1 MASLVDV
8 FVQNKTTTLDVPTST
23 SKDEGVKEAPSL
35 FDSLLSDTAKKLE
48 KPQEEIKT
56 TSNNTNALEKKESS
70 LNNLDATEK
79 NSIEVSE
86 TKIEKNLNSEDPI
99 TSQDMV
105 ENKAQKSLSLLD
117 RLIIEAKGEL
127 SEDKTVSNNSLNK
140 PNENLKNEP
149 KLDDKSSKES
159 DIEIVDEKTVDIS
172 TEENAKDDTSLEE
185 NSEKIENTK
194 NPILPND
201 TQIKEETNNNSS
213 DIKKD
218 NKIQNEVVNNEII
231 KTEISKEENKKNTT
245 KKDNILNIENNQQ
258 KNEEIKADNE
268 LKIDNKASL
277 DSNFKELQET
287 VTSEAEGNTV
297 IKSDNTQT
305 SNDANKTIDNLL
317 IPTTEDGKPILENN
331 QLEEKVEAKKSL
343 MDYLIEKNSQK
354 NILEVQDTKVTNLSK
369 DENVV
374 SKDFVSNIYLGEQ
387 KNSMVNQFLFNK
399 NEALKLLQNGSISLE
414 DIEKSANI
422 LNLELDDVS
431 VEQDTT
437 IQTLKNAKQ
446 DLDLSSEKKNIL
458 DTMLSEKN
466 IRSAD
471 IKNLITQSVEAS
483 SALLDN
489 TLNVSNDVTVD
500 INPTLL
506 NNIQSRIIGAKQQMS
521 QMMSDVARQMYEN
534 YKPPVTVFKIN
545 LNPVELGSISILMKN
560 DKNNGLNISMS
571 VSNMTTLDTL
581 LGNQDLLRNSLA
593 KTFNENTQFNLDFS
607 SSNQNNRG
615 NEQQSSNKQ
624 NRKFEDKIDT
634 QTVLK
639 LKEENKDR
647 DDSLDYM

>member
-35 FDSLLSDTAKKLE
+35 FDSLLSDTTKKLE

-56 TSNNTNALEKKESS
+56 TSNDTNALEKKENS

-79 NSIEVSE
+79 NNIEVSE
-86 TKIEKNLNSEDPI
+86 TKIEKNLNSEEPI

-105 ENKAQKSLSLLD
+105 DNKAQKSLSLLD

-159 DIEIVDEKTVDIS
+159 DIEVVDEKTVDIS
-172 TEENAKDDTSLEE
+172 TEENAKENINLEE
-185 NSEKIENTK
+185 DSEKIENTK
-194 NPILPND
+194 NPILPSD
-201 TQIKEETNNNSS
+201 TQIKEETNNKSS

-218 NKIQNEVVNNEII
+218 NKIQNEVINNEII

-258 KNEEIKADNE
+258 KNEEIKVDNE

-287 VTSEAEGNTV
+287 VTSEGNTV

-331 QLEEKVEAKKSL
+331 QVEEKVEPKKSL

-489 TLNVSNDVTVD
+489 TLNVSDDVTVD

-593 KTFNENTQFNLDFS
+593 KAFNENTQFNLDFS

>member
-35 FDSLLSDTAKKLE
+35 FDSLLSDTTKKLE

-70 LNNLDATEK
+70 LDNLDITEK

-86 TKIEKNLNSEDPI
+86 TKIEKNLNSEEPI

-105 ENKAQKSLSLLD
+105 DNKAQKSLSLLD

-159 DIEIVDEKTVDIS
+159 DIEIVGEKTVDIS
-172 TEENAKDDTSLEE
+172 TEENVKEDTSLEE
-185 NSEKIENTK
+185 NSEKTENTK

-213 DIKKD
+213 AIIKD
-218 NKIQNEVVNNEII
+218 NKIQNEVITNEII

-287 VTSEAEGNTV
+287 VTSEGDTV

-317 IPTTEDGKPILENN
+317 IPTTEDEKPILENN
-331 QLEEKVEAKKSL
+331 QVEEKVEPKKSL

-437 IQTLKNAKQ
+437 IQTLKNVKQ

-458 DTMLSEKN
+458 DAMLSEKN

-489 TLNVSNDVTVD
+489 TLNISNDVTVD

-624 NRKFEDKIDT
+624 NKKFEDKIDT

>member
-56 TSNNTNALEKKESS
+56 TSNNTNALEKKENS

-79 NSIEVSE
+79 NNIEVSE
-86 TKIEKNLNSEDPI
+86 TKIEKNLNSEEPI

-105 ENKAQKSLSLLD
+105 DNKSQKSLSLLD

-140 PNENLKNEP
+140 PNENLKDEP
-149 KLDDKSSKES
+149 KLDDKISKES
-159 DIEIVDEKTVDIS
+159 DIEVVDEKTVKIS
-172 TEENAKDDTSLEE
+172 TEENAKEDTSLEE
-185 NSEKIENTK
+185 NSEKTENTK

-201 TQIKEETNNNSS
+201 TEIKEETNNNSS

-218 NKIQNEVVNNEII
+218 NKIENEIVNNEII

-287 VTSEAEGNTV
+287 VTSEGNTV

-331 QLEEKVEAKKSL
+331 QVEEKVEAKKSL

-369 DENVV
+369 DESVV

-458 DTMLSEKN
+458 DAMLSEKN

>member
-8 FVQNKTTTLDVPTST
+8 FVQNKTTTLDVPTSI

-86 TKIEKNLNSEDPI
+86 TKIEKNLNSEEPI

-159 DIEIVDEKTVDIS
+159 DIEIVGEKTVDIS

-185 NSEKIENTK
+185 NSEKTENTK

-201 TQIKEETNNNSS
+201 TQIKEETSNNSS
-213 DIKKD
+213 AIIKD
-218 NKIQNEVVNNEII
+218 NKIQNEVINNEII

-287 VTSEAEGNTV
+287 VTSEGNTV

-331 QLEEKVEAKKSL
+331 QVEEKVEPKKSL

-369 DENVV
+369 DESVV

-458 DTMLSEKN
+458 DAMLSEKN

>member
-23 SKDEGVKEAPSL
+23 PKDEGVKEAPSL

-48 KPQEEIKT
+48 KPQEEIKR
-56 TSNNTNALEKKESS
+56 TSNNTNALEKKENS
-70 LNNLDATEK
+70 LDNLDVTEK
-79 NSIEVSE
+79 NNIEVSE
-86 TKIEKNLNSEDPI
+86 TKIEKNLNSEEPI

-105 ENKAQKSLSLLD
+105 DNKAQKSLSLLD

-127 SEDKTVSNNSLNK
+127 SEDKAVSNNSLNK
-140 PNENLKNEP
+140 LNENLKNEP

-172 TEENAKDDTSLEE
+172 TEENAKENTFLEE
-185 NSEKIENTK
+185 NSEKTENTK

-201 TQIKEETNNNSS
+201 TQIKEEKNNNSS
-213 DIKKD
+213 DIIKD
-218 NKIQNEVVNNEII
+218 NKIQNEVLNNEII

-258 KNEEIKADNE
+258 KNEEIKANNE

-287 VTSEAEGNTV
+287 VTSEGNTV

-331 QLEEKVEAKKSL
+331 QVEEKVEPKKSL

-437 IQTLKNAKQ
+437 MQTLKNVKQ

>member
-79 NSIEVSE
+79 NNIEVSE
-86 TKIEKNLNSEDPI
+86 TKIEKNLNSEEPI

-159 DIEIVDEKTVDIS
+159 DIEIVGEKTVDIS
-172 TEENAKDDTSLEE
+172 TEENVKEDTSLEE
-185 NSEKIENTK
+185 NSEKTENTK

-201 TQIKEETNNNSS
+201 TQIKEETSNNSS
-213 DIKKD
+213 AIIKD
-218 NKIQNEVVNNEII
+218 NKIQNEVINNEII

-258 KNEEIKADNE
+258 KNEDIKADNE

-287 VTSEAEGNTV
+287 VTSEGDTV

-305 SNDANKTIDNLL
+305 SNDANKTIDNLF

-331 QLEEKVEAKKSL
+331 QSEEKVEAKKSL

-369 DENVV
+369 DESVV

>member
-48 KPQEEIKT
+48 KPQEEIKR
-56 TSNNTNALEKKESS
+56 TSNNTNVLEKKENS
-70 LNNLDATEK
+70 LDNLDVTEK
-79 NSIEVSE
+79 NNIEVSE
-86 TKIEKNLNSEDPI
+86 TKIEKNLNSEEPI

-105 ENKAQKSLSLLD
+105 DNKAQKSLSLLD

-127 SEDKTVSNNSLNK
+127 SEDKVVSNNSLNK
-140 PNENLKNEP
+140 PNENLKNESN
-149 KLDDKSSKES
+149 LDNKSSKES

-172 TEENAKDDTSLEE
+172 TEENAKEDTSLEE
-185 NSEKIENTK
+185 NSEKTENTK

-201 TQIKEETNNNSS
+201 TQIKEETNNNLS

-287 VTSEAEGNTV
+287 VTSEGNTV

-331 QLEEKVEAKKSL
+331 QVEEKVEPKKSL

-437 IQTLKNAKQ
+437 MQTLKNVKQ
-446 DLDLSSEKKNIL
+446 ELDLSSEKKNIL

>member
-35 FDSLLSDTAKKLE
+35 FDSLLSDTTKKLE

-56 TSNNTNALEKKESS
+56 TSNNTNTLEKKESS
-70 LNNLDATEK
+70 LDNLDITEK
-79 NSIEVSE
+79 NNIEVSE
-86 TKIEKNLNSEDPI
+86 TKIEKNLNSEEPT

-105 ENKAQKSLSLLD
+105 DNKSQKSLSLLD

-149 KLDDKSSKES
+149 KLDDKSSKEN
-159 DIEIVDEKTVDIS
+159 DIEIVDEKKVEIS

-185 NSEKIENTK
+185 NSEKTENTK

-201 TQIKEETNNNSS
+201 TQIKEETSNNSS
-213 DIKKD
+213 DIIKD
-218 NKIQNEVVNNEII
+218 NKIQNEVINNEII

-258 KNEEIKADNE
+258 KNEEIKV
-268 LKIDNKASL
+268 DNKASL
-277 DSNFKELQET
+277 DSNFKEVQET
-287 VTSEAEGNTV
+287 VTSEGNTV

-331 QLEEKVEAKKSL
+331 QVEEKVEPKKSL

-437 IQTLKNAKQ
+437 VQTLKNAKQ
-446 DLDLSSEKKNIL
+446 ELDLSSEKKNIL

>member
-86 TKIEKNLNSEDPI
+86 TKIEKNLNSEEPI

-159 DIEIVDEKTVDIS
+159 DIEIVGEKTVDIS
-172 TEENAKDDTSLEE
+172 TEENVKEDTSLEE
-185 NSEKIENTK
+185 NSEKTENTK

-201 TQIKEETNNNSS
+201 TQIKEETSNNSS
-213 DIKKD
+213 AIIKD
-218 NKIQNEVVNNEII
+218 NKIQNEVINNEII

-277 DSNFKELQET
+277 DGNFKELQET
-287 VTSEAEGNTV
+287 VTSEGNTV

-305 SNDANKTIDNLL
+305 SNDANKTIDNLF

-331 QLEEKVEAKKSL
+331 QSEEKVEAKKSL

-458 DTMLSEKN
+458 DAMLSEKN

>member
-79 NSIEVSE
+79 NSIEASE
-86 TKIEKNLNSEDPI
+86 TKIEKNLNSEEPI

-105 ENKAQKSLSLLD
+105 DNKAQKSLSLLD

-185 NSEKIENTK
+185 NSEKTENIK

-201 TQIKEETNNNSS
+201 TQIKEETSNNSS
-213 DIKKD
+213 AIIKD
-218 NKIQNEVVNNEII
+218 NKIQNEVINNEII

-258 KNEEIKADNE
+258 KNEEIKVDNE

-287 VTSEAEGNTV
+287 VTSEGNTV

-369 DENVV
+369 DESVV

-458 DTMLSEKN
+458 DAMLSEKN

-607 SSNQNNRG
+607 SSSQNNRG

>member
-35 FDSLLSDTAKKLE
+35 FDSLLSDTTKKLE

-56 TSNNTNALEKKESS
+56 TSNTNALEKKESS

-79 NSIEVSE
+79 NNIEVSE
-86 TKIEKNLNSEDPI
+86 TKIEKNLNSEESI
-99 TSQDMV
+99 TTQDMV
-105 ENKAQKSLSLLD
+105 DNKAQKSLSLLD

-140 PNENLKNEP
+140 PNENLKNESN
-149 KLDDKSSKES
+149 LDNKSSKES
-159 DIEIVDEKTVDIS
+159 DIEVVDEKKVEIS
-172 TEENAKDDTSLEE
+172 TEENAKEDTSLEE
-185 NSEKIENTK
+185 NSEKAENTK

-201 TQIKEETNNNSS
+201 TQIKEETNNNLS

-258 KNEEIKADNE
+258 KNEEIKANNE

-287 VTSEAEGNTV
+287 VTSEGNTV

-331 QLEEKVEAKKSL
+331 QVEEKVEPKKSL

>member
-79 NSIEVSE
+79 NNIEVSE
-86 TKIEKNLNSEDPI
+86 TKIEKNLNSEEPI

-159 DIEIVDEKTVDIS
+159 DIEIVDEKKVEIS
-172 TEENAKDDTSLEE
+172 TEENPKEDTSLEE
-185 NSEKIENTK
+185 NSEKTENTK

-201 TQIKEETNNNSS
+201 TQIKEEKNNNSP
-213 DIKKD
+213 DIIKD
-218 NKIQNEVVNNEII
+218 NKIQNEVINNEII

-287 VTSEAEGNTV
+287 VTSEGNTV

-331 QLEEKVEAKKSL
+331 QVEEKVEPKKSL

-458 DTMLSEKN
+458 DAMLSEKN

>member
-70 LNNLDATEK
+70 LNNLDTTEK
-79 NSIEVSE
+79 NNIEVSE
-86 TKIEKNLNSEDPI
+86 TKIEKNLNSEEPI

-105 ENKAQKSLSLLD
+105 DNKAQKSLSLLD

-140 PNENLKNEP
+140 PNENLKDEP
-149 KLDDKSSKES
+149 KLDDKISKES

-172 TEENAKDDTSLEE
+172 TEENAKEDTSLEE

-201 TQIKEETNNNSS
+201 TQIKEETSNNSS

-218 NKIQNEVVNNEII
+218 NKIENEIVNNEII
-231 KTEISKEENKKNTT
+231 KIEISKEENKKNTT

-258 KNEEIKADNE
+258 KNEEIKVDNE

-277 DSNFKELQET
+277 DNNFKELQKT
-287 VTSEAEGNTV
+287 VTSEGNTV
-297 IKSDNTQT
+297 IKSDNAQT

-331 QLEEKVEAKKSL
+331 RVEEKVEPKKSL

-437 IQTLKNAKQ
+437 MQTLKNVKQ

-489 TLNVSNDVTVD
+489 TLNVSSDVTVD

>member
-79 NSIEVSE
+79 NNIEVSE
-86 TKIEKNLNSEDPI
+86 TKIEKNLNSEEPI

-159 DIEIVDEKTVDIS
+159 DIEIVGEKTVDIS
-172 TEENAKDDTSLEE
+172 TEENVKEDTSLEE
-185 NSEKIENTK
+185 NSEKTENTK

-201 TQIKEETNNNSS
+201 TQIKEETSNNSS
-213 DIKKD
+213 AIIKD
-218 NKIQNEVVNNEII
+218 NKIQNEVINNEII

-245 KKDNILNIENNQQ
+245 KKDNILNIEKNQQ
-258 KNEEIKADNE
+258 KNEDIKADNE

-287 VTSEAEGNTV
+287 VTSEGDTV

-305 SNDANKTIDNLL
+305 SNDANKTIDNLF

-331 QLEEKVEAKKSL
+331 QSEEKVEAKKSL

-369 DENVV
+369 DESVV

-458 DTMLSEKN
+458 DAMLSEKN

-489 TLNVSNDVTVD
+489 TLNVSGDVTVD

>member
-48 KPQEEIKT
+48 KPQEEIKAT
-56 TSNNTNALEKKESS
+56 NANNTLEKKESS
-70 LNNLDATEK
+70 LDNLDITEK
-79 NSIEVSE
+79 NNIEVSE
-86 TKIEKNLNSEDPI
+86 TKIEKNLNSEEPI
-99 TSQDMV
+99 TSQDV
-105 ENKAQKSLSLLD
+105 LDNKSQKSLSLLD

-149 KLDDKSSKES
+149 KLDDKITKES
-159 DIEIVDEKTVDIS
+159 NIEVIDEKTVDIS
-172 TEENAKDDTSLEE
+172 TEENAKEDTSLEE
-185 NSEKIENTK
+185 NSEKTENTK

-218 NKIQNEVVNNEII
+218 NKIENEIVNNEII

-258 KNEEIKADNE
+258 KNEEIKVDNE

-277 DSNFKELQET
+277 DSNFKEFQET
-287 VTSEAEGNTV
+287 VTSEGNTV
-297 IKSDNTQT
+297 IKSDNIQT
-305 SNDANKTIDNLL
+305 SNDADKTIDSLL

-331 QLEEKVEAKKSL
+331 QVEEKVEPKKSL

-437 IQTLKNAKQ
+437 MQTLKNVKQ

-489 TLNVSNDVTVD
+489 TLNVSGDVTVD

>member
-35 FDSLLSDTAKKLE
+35 FDSLLSDTTKKLE

-56 TSNNTNALEKKESS
+56 TSNNTNTLEKKESS
-70 LNNLDATEK
+70 LDNLDITEK
-79 NSIEVSE
+79 NNIEVSE
-86 TKIEKNLNSEDPI
+86 TKIEKNLNSEEPI

-105 ENKAQKSLSLLD
+105 DNKAQKSLSLLD

-159 DIEIVDEKTVDIS
+159 DIEIIDEKTVDIS
-172 TEENAKDDTSLEE
+172 TEENAKEDTSLEE
-185 NSEKIENTK
+185 NSEKTENTK

-201 TQIKEETNNNSS
+201 TQIKEETSNNSS
-213 DIKKD
+213 DIIKD
-218 NKIQNEVVNNEII
+218 NKIQNEVLNNEII

-258 KNEEIKADNE
+258 KNEEIKVDNE

-287 VTSEAEGNTV
+287 VTSEGNTV
-297 IKSDNTQT
+297 IKSDDTQT

-331 QLEEKVEAKKSL
+331 QVEEKVEPKKSL

>member
-86 TKIEKNLNSEDPI
+86 TKIEKNLNSEEPI

-105 ENKAQKSLSLLD
+105 DNKAQKSLSLLD

-172 TEENAKDDTSLEE
+172 NEENAKDDTSLEE
-185 NSEKIENTK
+185 NSEKTENTK

-213 DIKKD
+213 DMIKD
-218 NKIQNEVVNNEII
+218 NKIQNEVINNEII

-287 VTSEAEGNTV
+287 VTSEGDTV

-331 QLEEKVEAKKSL
+331 QVEEKVEPKKSL

-369 DENVV
+369 DESVV

-458 DTMLSEKN
+458 DAMLSEKN

-593 KTFNENTQFNLDFS
+593 KTFNENT
-607 SSNQNNRG
+607 
-615 NEQQSSNKQ
+615 
-624 NRKFEDKIDT
+624 
-634 QTVLK
+634 
-639 LKEENKDR
+639 
-647 DDSLDYM
+647 

>member
-56 TSNNTNALEKKESS
+56 TSNNTNMLEKKENS

-86 TKIEKNLNSEDPI
+86 TKIEKNLNSEEPI
-99 TSQDMV
+99 TSQDMLD
-105 ENKAQKSLSLLD
+105 NKAQKSLSLLD

-149 KLDDKSSKES
+149 KLDDKISKES
-159 DIEIVDEKTVDIS
+159 DIEVVDEKTVEIS
-172 TEENAKDDTSLEE
+172 TEENAKEDTSLEE
-185 NSEKIENTK
+185 NSEKTENTK

-213 DIKKD
+213 DIIKD
-218 NKIQNEVVNNEII
+218 NKIQNEVINNEII

-287 VTSEAEGNTV
+287 VTSEGNTV

-317 IPTTEDGKPILENN
+317 IPTTEDGKAILENN
-331 QLEEKVEAKKSL
+331 QVEEKVEPKKSL

-437 IQTLKNAKQ
+437 VQTLKNVKQ

>member
-35 FDSLLSDTAKKLE
+35 FDSLLSDTAKKLQ

-79 NSIEVSE
+79 NNIEVSE
-86 TKIEKNLNSEDPI
+86 TKIEKNLNSEEPI

-185 NSEKIENTK
+185 NSEKTENTK

-201 TQIKEETNNNSS
+201 TQIKEETSNNSS
-213 DIKKD
+213 DIIND
-218 NKIQNEVVNNEII
+218 NKIQNEVINNEII

-258 KNEEIKADNE
+258 KNEEIKVDNE
-268 LKIDNKASL
+268 LKINNKASL

-287 VTSEAEGNTV
+287 VTSEGNTV

-354 NILEVQDTKVTNLSK
+354 NILEVQNTKVTNLSK
-369 DENVV
+369 DESVV

-458 DTMLSEKN
+458 DAMLSEKN

-489 TLNVSNDVTVD
+489 TLNVSGDVTVD

-607 SSNQNNRG
+607 SSSQNDRG
-615 NEQQSSNKQ
+615 NEQQSPNKQ

>member
-79 NSIEVSE
+79 NNIEVSE
-86 TKIEKNLNSEDPI
+86 TKIEKNLNSEEPI

-105 ENKAQKSLSLLD
+105 DNKAQKSLSLLD

-159 DIEIVDEKTVDIS
+159 DIEIVGEKTVDIS
-172 TEENAKDDTSLEE
+172 TEENAKEDTSLEE
-185 NSEKIENTK
+185 NSEKTENTK

-258 KNEEIKADNE
+258 KNEEIKVDNE

-287 VTSEAEGNTV
+287 VTSEGNTV

-331 QLEEKVEAKKSL
+331 QVEEKVEPKKSL

-458 DTMLSEKN
+458 DAMLSEKN

>member
-56 TSNNTNALEKKESS
+56 TSNNTNMLEKKENS

-79 NSIEVSE
+79 NNIEVSE
-86 TKIEKNLNSEDPI
+86 TKIEKNLNSEEPI

-105 ENKAQKSLSLLD
+105 DNKAQKSLSLLD

-149 KLDDKSSKES
+149 KLDDKISKES
-159 DIEIVDEKTVDIS
+159 DIEIVDEKTVEIS
-172 TEENAKDDTSLEE
+172 TEENAKEDTSLEE
-185 NSEKIENTK
+185 NSEKTENTK

-218 NKIQNEVVNNEII
+218 NKIENEIVNNEII

-277 DSNFKELQET
+277 DGNFKELQET
-287 VTSEAEGNTV
+287 VTSEGNTV

-369 DENVV
+369 DESVV

>member
-48 KPQEEIKT
+48 KPQEEIKAT
-56 TSNNTNALEKKESS
+56 NANNTLEKKENS
-70 LNNLDATEK
+70 LDNLDITEK
-79 NSIEVSE
+79 NNIEVSE
-86 TKIEKNLNSEDPI
+86 TKIEKNLNSEEPI

-105 ENKAQKSLSLLD
+105 DNKAQKSLSLLD

-172 TEENAKDDTSLEE
+172 TEENAKEDTSLEE
-185 NSEKIENTK
+185 NSEKTENTK

-231 KTEISKEENKKNTT
+231 KIEISKEENKKNTT

-287 VTSEAEGNTV
+287 VTSEVNTV
-297 IKSDNTQT
+297 IKSDNTQI

-317 IPTTEDGKPILENN
+317 IPTKEDGKPILENN
-331 QLEEKVEAKKSL
+331 KVEEKVEPKKSL

-354 NILEVQDTKVTNLSK
+354 NILEVQDTKVTNL
-369 DENVV
+369 

-437 IQTLKNAKQ
+437 MQTLKNVKQ

-489 TLNVSNDVTVD
+489 TLNVSGDVTVD

>member
-79 NSIEVSE
+79 NNIEVSE
-86 TKIEKNLNSEDPI
+86 TKIEKNLNSEEPI

-105 ENKAQKSLSLLD
+105 DNKAQKSLSLLD

-172 TEENAKDDTSLEE
+172 TEENAKEDTSLEE
-185 NSEKIENTK
+185 NSEKTENTK

-201 TQIKEETNNNSS
+201 TQIKEETSNNSS
-213 DIKKD
+213 DIIKD
-218 NKIQNEVVNNEII
+218 NKIQNEVINNEII

-287 VTSEAEGNTV
+287 VTSEGNTV

-331 QLEEKVEAKKSL
+331 QVEEKVEPKKSL

-458 DTMLSEKN
+458 DAMLSEKN

>member
-79 NSIEVSE
+79 NNIEVSE
-86 TKIEKNLNSEDPI
+86 TKIEKNLNSEEPI

-105 ENKAQKSLSLLD
+105 DNKAQKSLSLLD

-159 DIEIVDEKTVDIS
+159 DIEIVDEKTVEIS
-172 TEENAKDDTSLEE
+172 TEENAKEDTSLEE
-185 NSEKIENTK
+185 NSEKTENTK

-201 TQIKEETNNNSS
+201 TQIKEETSNNSS
-213 DIKKD
+213 AIIKD
-218 NKIQNEVVNNEII
+218 NKIQNEVINNEII

-258 KNEEIKADNE
+258 KNEEIKVDNE

-287 VTSEAEGNTV
+287 VTSEGNTV

-458 DTMLSEKN
+458 DAMLSEKN

>member
-56 TSNNTNALEKKESS
+56 ASNNTNALEKKESS

-79 NSIEVSE
+79 NNIEVSE

-201 TQIKEETNNNSS
+201 TQIKEETSNNSS
-213 DIKKD
+213 DIIND
-218 NKIQNEVVNNEII
+218 NKIQNEVINNEII
-231 KTEISKEENKKNTT
+231 KTKISKEENKKNTT

-258 KNEEIKADNE
+258 KNEEIKVDNE

-287 VTSEAEGNTV
+287 VTSEGNTV

-317 IPTTEDGKPILENN
+317 IPTIEDGKPILENN

-369 DENVV
+369 DESVV

-458 DTMLSEKN
+458 DAMLSEKN

>member
-56 TSNNTNALEKKESS
+56 TSNNTNALEKKENS

-79 NSIEVSE
+79 NNIEVSE
-86 TKIEKNLNSEDPI
+86 TKIEKNLNSEEPI

-105 ENKAQKSLSLLD
+105 DNKAQKSLSLLD

-185 NSEKIENTK
+185 NSEKTENTK

-201 TQIKEETNNNSS
+201 TQIKEETSNNSS
-213 DIKKD
+213 DIIKD
-218 NKIQNEVVNNEII
+218 NKIQNEVINNEII

-287 VTSEAEGNTV
+287 VTSEGNTV

-331 QLEEKVEAKKSL
+331 QVEEKVEPKKSL

>member
-56 TSNNTNALEKKESS
+56 TSNNTNMLEKKENS

-86 TKIEKNLNSEDPI
+86 TKIEKNLNSEEPI

-105 ENKAQKSLSLLD
+105 DNKAQKSLSLLD

-149 KLDDKSSKES
+149 KLDDKSSKEN
-159 DIEIVDEKTVDIS
+159 DIEIVGEKTVDIS
-172 TEENAKDDTSLEE
+172 TEENVKEDTSLEE
-185 NSEKIENTK
+185 NSEKTENTK

-218 NKIQNEVVNNEII
+218 NKIENEIVNNEII

-258 KNEEIKADNE
+258 KNEEIKVDNE

-287 VTSEAEGNTV
+287 VTSEGNTV

-305 SNDANKTIDNLL
+305 SNDANKTIDNLF

-331 QLEEKVEAKKSL
+331 QSEEKVEAKKSL

-458 DTMLSEKN
+458 DAMLSEKN

>member
-79 NSIEVSE
+79 NNIEVSE
-86 TKIEKNLNSEDPI
+86 TKIEKNLNSEEPI

-105 ENKAQKSLSLLD
+105 ENKAQKSLLD

-159 DIEIVDEKTVDIS
+159 DIEIVGEKTVDIS
-172 TEENAKDDTSLEE
+172 TEENVKEDTSLEE
-185 NSEKIENTK
+185 NSEKTENTK
-194 NPILPND
+194 NLILPND
-201 TQIKEETNNNSS
+201 TQIKEETSNNSS
-213 DIKKD
+213 AIIKD
-218 NKIQNEVVNNEII
+218 NKIQNEVINNEII

-258 KNEEIKADNE
+258 KNEEIK
-268 LKIDNKASL
+268 IDNKASL

-287 VTSEAEGNTV
+287 VTSEGNTV

-331 QLEEKVEAKKSL
+331 QLEEKVEPKKSL

-369 DENVV
+369 DESVV

-458 DTMLSEKN
+458 DAMLSEKN

-607 SSNQNNRG
+607 SSSQNNRG

>member
-79 NSIEVSE
+79 NNIEVSE
-86 TKIEKNLNSEDPI
+86 TKIEKNLNSEEPI

-105 ENKAQKSLSLLD
+105 ENKAQKSLLD

-159 DIEIVDEKTVDIS
+159 DIEIVGEKTVDIS
-172 TEENAKDDTSLEE
+172 TEENVKEDTSLEE
-185 NSEKIENTK
+185 NSEKTENTK

-201 TQIKEETNNNSS
+201 TQIKEETSNNSS
-213 DIKKD
+213 AIIKD
-218 NKIQNEVVNNEII
+218 NKIQNEVINNEII

-258 KNEEIKADNE
+258 KNEEIK
-268 LKIDNKASL
+268 IDNKASL

-287 VTSEAEGNTV
+287 VTSEGNTV

-331 QLEEKVEAKKSL
+331 QLEEKVEPKKSL

-369 DENVV
+369 DESVV

-437 IQTLKNAKQ
+437 IQTLKNTKQ

-458 DTMLSEKN
+458 DAMLSEKN

-607 SSNQNNRG
+607 SSSQNNRG

>member
-56 TSNNTNALEKKESS
+56 TSNNTNMLEKKENS

-79 NSIEVSE
+79 NNIEVSE
-86 TKIEKNLNSEDPI
+86 TKIEKNLNSEEPI

-105 ENKAQKSLSLLD
+105 DNKAQKSLSLLD

-149 KLDDKSSKES
+149 KLDDKSSKEN
-159 DIEIVDEKTVDIS
+159 DIEIVGEKTVDIS
-172 TEENAKDDTSLEE
+172 TEENAKEDTSLEE
-185 NSEKIENTK
+185 NSEKTENTK
-194 NPILPND
+194 NFILPND
-201 TQIKEETNNNSS
+201 TQIKEETSNNSS
-213 DIKKD
+213 AIIKD
-218 NKIQNEVVNNEII
+218 NKIQNEVLNNEII
-231 KTEISKEENKKNTT
+231 KTEISKEENKKNTA

-258 KNEEIKADNE
+258 KNEEIKVDNE

-287 VTSEAEGNTV
+287 VTSEGNTV

-305 SNDANKTIDNLL
+305 SNDANKTIDNLF

-331 QLEEKVEAKKSL
+331 QSEEKVEAKKSL

-458 DTMLSEKN
+458 DAMLSEKN

>member
-35 FDSLLSDTAKKLE
+35 FDSLLSDTTKKLE

-56 TSNNTNALEKKESS
+56 ASNNTNALEKKESS

-79 NSIEVSE
+79 NNIEVSE
-86 TKIEKNLNSEDPI
+86 TKIEKNLNSEEPI
-99 TSQDMV
+99 TSQDMLD
-105 ENKAQKSLSLLD
+105 NKAQKSLSLLD

-127 SEDKTVSNNSLNK
+127 SEDKTVSNNSLK
-140 PNENLKNEP
+140 KLNENLKDEP

-159 DIEIVDEKTVDIS
+159 DIEIVDEKTVEIS
-172 TEENAKDDTSLEE
+172 TEENAKEDTSLEE
-185 NSEKIENTK
+185 NSEKTENTK

-201 TQIKEETNNNSS
+201 TQIKEETSNNSS
-213 DIKKD
+213 DIIKD
-218 NKIQNEVVNNEII
+218 NKIQNEVLNNEII

-287 VTSEAEGNTV
+287 VTSEGNTV

-331 QLEEKVEAKKSL
+331 QVEEKVEPKKSL

>member
-56 TSNNTNALEKKESS
+56 ASNNTNALEKKESS

-79 NSIEVSE
+79 NNIEVSE
-86 TKIEKNLNSEDPI
+86 TKIEKNLNSEEPI
-99 TSQDMV
+99 TSQDMLD
-105 ENKAQKSLSLLD
+105 NKAQKSLSLLD

-140 PNENLKNEP
+140 LNENLKDEP

-159 DIEIVDEKTVDIS
+159 DIEVVDEKTVKIS
-172 TEENAKDDTSLEE
+172 TEENAKEDTSLEE
-185 NSEKIENTK
+185 NSEKTENTK

-213 DIKKD
+213 DIIKD
-218 NKIQNEVVNNEII
+218 NKIQNEVINNEII

-258 KNEEIKADNE
+258 KNEEIKANNE

-287 VTSEAEGNTV
+287 VTSEGNTV

-331 QLEEKVEAKKSL
+331 QVEEKVEPKKSL

-369 DENVV
+369 DESVV

-399 NEALKLLQNGSISLE
+399 NEALKLLQNSSISLE

-607 SSNQNNRG
+607 SSNQNNQG
-615 NEQQSSNKQ
+615 NQQQSSNKQ

>member
-86 TKIEKNLNSEDPI
+86 TKIEKNLNSEEPI

-105 ENKAQKSLSLLD
+105 DNKAQKSLSLLD

-159 DIEIVDEKTVDIS
+159 DIEIVGEKTVDIS
-172 TEENAKDDTSLEE
+172 TEENVREDTSLEE
-185 NSEKIENTK
+185 NSEKTENTK

-213 DIKKD
+213 AIIKD
-218 NKIQNEVVNNEII
+218 NKIQNEVITNEII

-287 VTSEAEGNTV
+287 VTSEGDTV

-331 QLEEKVEAKKSL
+331 QVEEKVEPKKSL

-458 DTMLSEKN
+458 DAMLSEKN

>member
-56 TSNNTNALEKKESS
+56 TSNNTNALEKKENS

-79 NSIEVSE
+79 NNIEVSE
-86 TKIEKNLNSEDPI
+86 TKIEKNLNSEEPI

-105 ENKAQKSLSLLD
+105 DNKSQKSLSLLD

-140 PNENLKNEP
+140 PNENLKDEP
-149 KLDDKSSKES
+149 KLDDKISKES

-172 TEENAKDDTSLEE
+172 TEENAKEDTSLE
-185 NSEKIENTK
+185 ENTK

-218 NKIQNEVVNNEII
+218 NKIENEIVNNEII

-287 VTSEAEGNTV
+287 VTSEGNTV

-331 QLEEKVEAKKSL
+331 QVEEKVEPKKSL

-399 NEALKLLQNGSISLE
+399 NEALKLLQNSSISLE

>member
-56 TSNNTNALEKKESS
+56 TSNNTNALEKKENS

-86 TKIEKNLNSEDPI
+86 TKIEKNLNSEEPI
-99 TSQDMV
+99 TSQDIV
-105 ENKAQKSLSLLD
+105 DNKSQKSLSLLD

-140 PNENLKNEP
+140 PNENLKDEP
-149 KLDDKSSKES
+149 KLDDKISKES
-159 DIEIVDEKTVDIS
+159 DIEVVDEKTVEIS
-172 TEENAKDDTSLEE
+172 TEENAKEDTSLEE
-185 NSEKIENTK
+185 NSEKTENTK

-201 TQIKEETNNNSS
+201 TQIKEETSNNSS
-213 DIKKD
+213 DIIKD
-218 NKIQNEVVNNEII
+218 NKIQNEVINNEII

-258 KNEEIKADNE
+258 KNEEIKV
-268 LKIDNKASL
+268 DNKASL

-287 VTSEAEGNTV
+287 VTSEGNTV
-297 IKSDNTQT
+297 IKSDNIQT

-369 DENVV
+369 DESVV

-458 DTMLSEKN
+458 DAMLSEKN

-489 TLNVSNDVTVD
+489 TLNVSGDVTVD

-607 SSNQNNRG
+607 SSSQNNRG

>member
-1 MASLVDV
+1 MVD
-8 FVQNKTTTLDVPTST
+8 
-23 SKDEGVKEAPSL
+23 
-35 FDSLLSDTAKKLE
+35 
-48 KPQEEIKT
+48 
-56 TSNNTNALEKKESS
+56 
-70 LNNLDATEK
+70 
-79 NSIEVSE
+79 
-86 TKIEKNLNSEDPI
+86 
-99 TSQDMV
+99 
-105 ENKAQKSLSLLD
+105 NKAQKSLSLLD

-172 TEENAKDDTSLEE
+172 TEENAKEDTSLEE
-185 NSEKIENTK
+185 NSEKTENTK

-287 VTSEAEGNTV
+287 VTSEGDTV

-331 QLEEKVEAKKSL
+331 QVEEKVEPKKSL

-437 IQTLKNAKQ
+437 MQTLKNAKQ

-489 TLNVSNDVTVD
+489 TLNVSSDVTVD

-571 VSNMTTLDTL
+571 VSNMTTLDTSI
-581 LGNQDLLRNSLA
+581 R
-593 KTFNENTQFNLDFS
+593 
-607 SSNQNNRG
+607 
-615 NEQQSSNKQ
+615 
-624 NRKFEDKIDT
+624 
-634 QTVLK
+634 
-639 LKEENKDR
+639 
-647 DDSLDYM
+647 

>member
-86 TKIEKNLNSEDPI
+86 TKIEKNLNSEEPI

-105 ENKAQKSLSLLD
+105 DNKSQKSLSLLD

-159 DIEIVDEKTVDIS
+159 DIEIVGEKTVDIS
-172 TEENAKDDTSLEE
+172 TEENVKEDTSLEE
-185 NSEKIENTK
+185 NSEKTENTK

-201 TQIKEETNNNSS
+201 TQIKEETSNNSS
-213 DIKKD
+213 AIIKD
-218 NKIQNEVVNNEII
+218 NKIQNEVINNEII

-258 KNEEIKADNE
+258 KNEEIKVDNE

-287 VTSEAEGNTV
+287 VTSEGDTV

-369 DENVV
+369 DESVV

-458 DTMLSEKN
+458 DAMLSEKN

-489 TLNVSNDVTVD
+489 TLNVSGDVTVD

>member
-23 SKDEGVKEAPSL
+23 PKDEGVKEAPSL

-48 KPQEEIKT
+48 KPQEEIKR
-56 TSNNTNALEKKESS
+56 TSNNTNALEKKENS
-70 LNNLDATEK
+70 LDNLDVTEK
-79 NSIEVSE
+79 NNIEVSE
-86 TKIEKNLNSEDPI
+86 TKIEKNLNSEEPI

-105 ENKAQKSLSLLD
+105 DNKAQKSLSLLD
-117 RLIIEAKGEL
+117 RLIIEAKGEI

-149 KLDDKSSKES
+149 KLDDKISKES
-159 DIEIVDEKTVDIS
+159 DIEVVDEKIVDIS
-172 TEENAKDDTSLEE
+172 TEENAKEDTSLEE
-185 NSEKIENTK
+185 NGEKTENTK

-201 TQIKEETNNNSS
+201 TQIKEKTNNNSS
-213 DIKKD
+213 DTKKD

-245 KKDNILNIENNQQ
+245 KKDNIL
-258 KNEEIKADNE
+258 
-268 LKIDNKASL
+268 KIDNKTSL
-277 DSNFKELQET
+277 DNNFKELQET
-287 VTSEAEGNTV
+287 VTSEGNTV

-305 SNDANKTIDNLL
+305 SNDSNQTVDNLL

-331 QLEEKVEAKKSL
+331 QVEEKVESKKSL

-437 IQTLKNAKQ
+437 MQTLKNVKQ

-489 TLNVSNDVTVD
+489 TLNISSDVTVD